1 MATDAAPLLAAH
13 ATCDELN
20 AWIDALPAVSLARLT
35 AAVVRATPNQDW
47 FPVDVKHNV
56 LSRAI
61 AIDVSDWAEQRLAVA
76 RHAIVVPQDPCRMT
90 RSKSGRSSAISLG
103 IQSLPPELLVQVAEQ
118 LFPRQIQP
126 RFRLKEKAKMLGRLA
141 LVAKLF
147 QRPVAPEALSVV
159 DQVLRRSATWMAG
172 RTKAMLELE
181 PFESQLYLTSLPRG
195 TAALGT
201 TLMHSI
207 AAFNGPRIYIRF
219 LREGVAFK
227 RQGRYEIH
235 PEVPTGRLLTAFCSA
250 NDIDRDDFE
259 FELRIKGADNQVVEQ
274 LMIYADEE
282 EPMEHWGLQSFIH
295 HPTPEHH
302 YTIAV
307 RTHSD
312 SDDNVDSD

>member
-1 MATDAAPLLAAH
+1 MATDAAPLLAAN

-47 FPVDVKHNV
+47 FPVDVKHKV

-61 AIDVSDWAEQRLAVA
+61 AMDVSDWAEQRLAVA
-76 RHAIVVPQDPCRMT
+76 RHAIVVPRDPCRMT
-90 RSKSGRSSAISLG
+90 RSKSGCSSAISLG
-103 IQSLPPELLVQVAEQ
+103 IQSLPHELLVQVAEQ

-159 DQVLRRSATWMAG
+159 DEALRRSATWMAG
-172 RTKAMLELE
+172 RTKATLELE
-181 PFESQLYLTSLPRG
+181 PFDAQLYLTSLPRG
-195 TAALGT
+195 SAALGT

-207 AAFNGPRIYIRF
+207 AAYNRPRIYIRF

-250 NDIDRDDFE
+250 NDIDSDDFE
-259 FELRIKGADNQVVEQ
+259 FELRIKSADNQVMEQ
-274 LMIYADEE
+274 IMMYADEE
-282 EPMEHWGLQSFIH
+282 EPMEHWGLQSFVH

-307 RTHSD
+307 RTHSGP
-312 SDDNVDSD
+312 DDDVDSD

>member
-1 MATDAAPLLAAH
+1 MATDAAPLLAAN

-35 AAVVRATPNQDW
+35 AAVVRATLNQDW

-61 AIDVSDWAEQRLAVA
+61 AIDVSGWAEQRLAVA
-76 RHAIVVPQDPCRMT
+76 RHANVVPQDPCRMT

-103 IQSLPPELLVQVAEQ
+103 IQSLPHELLVHVAEQ

-147 QRPVAPEALSVV
+147 QRHVAPEALSVV
-159 DQVLRRSATWMAG
+159 DEALRRSATWMAG

-181 PFESQLYLTSLPRG
+181 PFDAQLYLTSLPPG
-195 TAALGT
+195 SAALGT

-219 LREGVAFK
+219 LREGAVFK

-250 NDIDRDDFE
+250 NDIDSDDFE
-259 FELRIKGADNQVVEQ
+259 FEMRIKGDNQVVEKI
-274 LMIYADEE
+274 MIYVDDEQ
-282 EPMEHWGLQSFIH
+282 PMEHWGLQSFVN
-295 HPTPEHH
+295 HPTPEHLI
-302 YTIAV
+302 TIAV
-307 RTHSD
+307 RTHLG
-312 SDDNVDSD
+312 SDDDVD